1 VRLASSSRVLLALP
15 VVVGACDVF
24 DSRVCTAHI
33 APGIS
38 VTITDSV
45 SGEPRAAEAV
55 ALARE
60 GAFVDTLGPAGFQGN
75 VMISRQ
81 GAHERPGFYEVVV
94 RAPGYGDWVQTGVIV
109 RPGDCHVNG
118 VQLAARLQLI
128 TR

>member
-1 VRLASSSRVLLALP
+1 

-24 DSRVCTAHI
+24 DSQVCTAHI
-33 APGIS
+33 APGIT

-45 SGEPRAAEAV
+45 SGEPRAADAV

-60 GAFVDTLGPAGFQGN
+60 GAFVDTLGPAGFQAN
-75 VMISRQ
+75 VMVSRQ
-81 GAHERPGFYEVVV
+81 GAYERPGFYDVVV
-94 RAPGYGDWVQTGVIV
+94 RAPGYADWVQSGVIV

-118 VQLAARLQLI
+118 VQLTARLQLI